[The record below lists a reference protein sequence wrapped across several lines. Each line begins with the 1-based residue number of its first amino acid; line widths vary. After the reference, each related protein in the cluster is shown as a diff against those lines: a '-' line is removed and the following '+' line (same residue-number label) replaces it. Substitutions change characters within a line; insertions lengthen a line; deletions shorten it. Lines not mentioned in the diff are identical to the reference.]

1 MIFETLL
8 AHYQCIQGFAKCFV
22 RTCNNIF
29 VSPQRISPF
38 RSLMNVFLSFTK
50 SCRYYGFSNLRNCL
64 FLCLSNANSMDSL
77 CFSKQCSLLKDHL
90 SVLLVT
96 SRLLKRVP
104 FLCVALR
111 IASSV
116 TVWFQELQN
125 SAHDSNER
133 RPDDAAYTFKHALR
147 KSFLTSPF
155 GRTFWTIK
163 ERTNL
168 PGILFVHVERRNVQE
183 LSLKCQCS
191 HIDGNHFFSSRFNT
205 LFLKQRLSLAHVVKT
220 FGLSQNRTRFRETSN
235 WW

>member
-1 MIFETLL
+1 
-8 AHYQCIQGFAKCFV
+8 
-22 RTCNNIF
+22 
-29 VSPQRISPF
+29 
-38 RSLMNVFLSFTK
+38 
-50 SCRYYGFSNLRNCL
+50 
-64 FLCLSNANSMDSL
+64 MDSL
-77 CFSKQCSLLKDHL
+77 CFSKQFSLLKDHL

-116 TVWFQELQN
+116 TVRFQEFQD

-155 GRTFWTIK
+155 GRTIK

-183 LSLKCQCS
+183 LSLKCRCS
-191 HIDGNHFFSSRFNT
+191 HVRKSFFSSRFNT

-235 WW
+235 W

>member
-1 MIFETLL
+1 
-8 AHYQCIQGFAKCFV
+8 
-22 RTCNNIF
+22 
-29 VSPQRISPF
+29 
-38 RSLMNVFLSFTK
+38 
-50 SCRYYGFSNLRNCL
+50 
-64 FLCLSNANSMDSL
+64 MDSL
-77 CFSKQCSLLKDHL
+77 CFSKQFSLLKDHL

-116 TVWFQELQN
+116 TVRFQEFQD

-147 KSFLTSPF
+147 KSFVTSPF

-183 LSLKCQCS
+183 LLLKCRCS
-191 HIDGNHFFSSRFNT
+191 HVDGNHFFLHGLILYLYF
-205 LFLKQRLSLAHVVKT
+205 SLAHVVKT